1 MAESSVEPENVG
13 GKQPRDWV
21 ASRVPFFY
29 GWVML
34 PVVFMIQVASS
45 PGQTYGVSV
54 FNPHIRRA
62 LDLSHSEISGA
73 YMLGTFLASLPMI
86 YVGALMDRFG
96 PRRILTG
103 VVLLFGLACV
113 ALSQATGLVTVFL
126 SFLFLRMLGQGS
138 IGLLT
143 ANTLAMW
150 FNARLGLAAGLM
162 SAVGAVAMG
171 GIPTLNLWLI
181 QSFGWRWGYA
191 ILGGCVW
198 LAVMPLLVFLFRNRP
213 EDVGQKPDGLS
224 QMQANPIR
232 GQKTDARRTGEPERR
247 FTLSEALRTRAY
259 WIMAVGA
266 ALPAMIVTGIHFHAV
281 QIYLDSGLTEAD
293 AAVMFTTFALAFAG
307 LMFLGGVLADRMPLN
322 ILLSISMA
330 GLAGGVVMLIQ
341 VSSIWTSHLFAVVLG
356 GGQGI
361 LMAVRATLWVRYYG
375 RTHLGKIRGSL
386 VTIEVAASSTG
397 PFLMGAGHD
406 MFGGYHE
413 VFWVFAAISAPMIG
427 IGLFATRPER
437 RLEHSAISNTGTNR

>member
-1 MAESSVEPENVG
+1 MTESVVKSEGAEG
-13 GKQPRDWV
+13 ALPRDWV
-21 ASRVPFFY
+21 VSRVPFFY

-34 PVVFMIQVASS
+34 PIVLMIQVASA
-45 PGQTYGVSV
+45 PGQTFGVSV
-54 FNPHIRRA
+54 FNPYIRRA
-62 LDLSHSEISGA
+62 LNLSHSEISGA

-86 YVGALMDRFG
+86 YVGALMDRHG
-96 PRRILTG
+96 PRRILVG

-113 ALSQATGLVTVFL
+113 GLSQATGLVTVFL
-126 SFLFLRMLGQGS
+126 SFLMLRMLAQGS
-138 IGLLT
+138 MGLLT

-150 FNARLGLAAGLM
+150 FNARLGFAAGIM
-162 SAVGAVAMG
+162 TAVGAVSMG

-191 ILGGCVW
+191 ILGMCVW
-198 LAVMPLLVFLFRNRP
+198 LTVMPLLAFLFRNKP
-213 EDVGQKPDGLS
+213 EDVGQRPDGLLQYQRDS
-224 QMQANPIR
+224 VLEHRTN
-232 GQKTDARRTGEPERR
+232 ARKAGEDERR

-259 WIMAVGA
+259 WIMAAAA

-307 LMFLGGVLADRMPLN
+307 LMFLGGVLADRLPLN
-322 ILLSISMA
+322 LLLSISMA
-330 GLAGGVVMLIQ
+330 GLVGGIVMLIQ
-341 VSSIWTSHLFAVVLG
+341 VSSIWTSHLFATVLG

-375 RTHLGKIRGSL
+375 RPHLGKIRGSL

-397 PFLMGAGHD
+397 PFLMGAAHD

-413 VFWVFAAISAPMIG
+413 VFWLFAVISVPMIG
-427 IGLFATRPER
+427 LALLATRPEC
-437 RLEHSAISNTGTNR
+437 RLESSV

>member
-1 MAESSVEPENVG
+1 MVESSVEPENVG
-13 GKQPRDWV
+13 GAQPRDWV
-21 ASRVPFFY
+21 VSRVPFFY

-34 PVVFMIQVASS
+34 PIVFMIQIASS
-45 PGQTYGVSV
+45 PGQTFGVSV

-62 LDLSHSEISGA
+62 LELSQSEISGA
-73 YMLGTFLASLPMI
+73 YMLGTLLASLPMI
-86 YVGALMDRFG
+86 YVGALMDRYG
-96 PRRILTG
+96 PRRVLFG

-113 ALSQATGLVTVFL
+113 GLSQATGLVSLFL

-143 ANTLAMW
+143 SNTLAMW

-162 SAVGAVAMG
+162 SAVGAVSMG

-181 QSFGWRWGYA
+181 QSFGWRWSYV

-213 EDVGQKPDGLS
+213 EDVGQRRDGLLQIKADS
-224 QMQANPIR
+224 MSGAGTDIR
-232 GQKTDARRTGEPERR
+232 KPEEAERK
-247 FTLSEALRTRAY
+247 FTLPEALRTRAY
-259 WIMAVGA
+259 WIMAAAA

-307 LMFLGGVLADRMPLN
+307 FMFFGGMLADRLPLN
-322 ILLSISMA
+322 VLLAVSMA
-330 GLAGGVVMLIQ
+330 GLAGGIVLLNQ
-341 VSSIWTSHLFAVVLG
+341 VSSIWTSHLFATVLG

-397 PFLMGAGHD
+397 PFLMGAAHD

-413 VFWVFAAISAPMIG
+413 VFWLFAAISAPMIG
-427 IGLFATRPER
+427 LGLLATRPEHR
-437 RLEHSAISNTGTNR
+437 VKDSAA

>member
-1 MAESSVEPENVG
+1 MAENVEPEYVG
-13 GKQPRDWV
+13 GSQPRDWIV
-21 ASRVPFFY
+21 SRVPFFY

-34 PVVFMIQVASS
+34 PIVLMIQVASA
-45 PGQTYGVSV
+45 PGQTFGVSV
-54 FNPHIRRA
+54 FNPYIRRA

-86 YVGALMDRFG
+86 YVGALMDRYG
-96 PRRILTG
+96 PRRILVG

-113 ALSQATGLVTVFL
+113 GLSQATGLVTVFL
-126 SFLFLRMLGQGS
+126 SFLMLRMLAQGS
-138 IGLLT
+138 MGLLT

-150 FNARLGLAAGLM
+150 FNARLGFAAGIM
-162 SAVGAVAMG
+162 TAVGAVSMG

-191 ILGGCVW
+191 ILGVCVW
-198 LAVMPLLVFLFRNRP
+198 LTVMPLLAFLFRNKP
-213 EDVGQKPDGLS
+213 EDVGQRPDGLL
-224 QMQANPIR
+224 QDQRDATLEHR
-232 GQKTDARRTGEPERR
+232 TDARKAREDEPC
-247 FTLSEALRTRAY
+247 FTLSETLRTRAY
-259 WIMAVGA
+259 WIMAAAA

-281 QIYLDSGLTEAD
+281 QIFLDSGLTEAD

-307 LMFLGGVLADRMPLN
+307 LMFVGGVLADRMPLN

-341 VSSIWTSHLFAVVLG
+341 VSSVWTSHIFAIVLG

-375 RTHLGKIRGSL
+375 RPHLGKIRGSL

-397 PFLMGAGHD
+397 PFLMGAAHD

-413 VFWVFAAISAPMIG
+413 VFWLFAVISAPMIV
-427 IGLFATRPER
+427 LALLATRPER
-437 RLEHSAISNTGTNR
+437 RLEHSAA

>member
-1 MAESSVEPENVG
+1 MAENVEPEYVG
-13 GKQPRDWV
+13 GSQPRDWIV
-21 ASRVPFFY
+21 SRVPFFY

-34 PVVFMIQVASS
+34 PIVLMIQVASA
-45 PGQTYGVSV
+45 PGQTFGVSV
-54 FNPHIRRA
+54 FNPYIRRA

-86 YVGALMDRFG
+86 YVGALMDRYG
-96 PRRILTG
+96 PRRILVG

-113 ALSQATGLVTVFL
+113 GLSQATGLVTVFL
-126 SFLFLRMLGQGS
+126 SFLMLRMLAQGS
-138 IGLLT
+138 MGLLT

-150 FNARLGLAAGLM
+150 FNARLGFAAGIM
-162 SAVGAVAMG
+162 TAVGAVSMG

-191 ILGGCVW
+191 ILGVCVW
-198 LAVMPLLVFLFRNRP
+198 LTVMPLLAFLFRNKP
-213 EDVGQKPDGLS
+213 EDVGQRPDGLL
-224 QMQANPIR
+224 QDQRDATLEHR
-232 GQKTDARRTGEPERR
+232 TDARKAREDEPC
-247 FTLSEALRTRAY
+247 FTLSETLRTRAY
-259 WIMAVGA
+259 WIMAAAA

-281 QIYLDSGLTEAD
+281 QIFLDSGLTEAD

-307 LMFLGGVLADRMPLN
+307 LMFVGGVLADRMPLN

-341 VSSIWTSHLFAVVLG
+341 VSSVWTSHIFAIVLG
-356 GGQGI
+356 GGQGV

-375 RTHLGKIRGSL
+375 RPHLGKIRGSL

-397 PFLMGAGHD
+397 PFLMGAAHD
-406 MFGGYHE
+406 IFGGYHE
-413 VFWVFAAISAPMIG
+413 VFWLFAAISVPMIG
-427 IGLFATRPER
+427 LALLATRPER
-437 RLEHSAISNTGTNR
+437 RLEHSAI